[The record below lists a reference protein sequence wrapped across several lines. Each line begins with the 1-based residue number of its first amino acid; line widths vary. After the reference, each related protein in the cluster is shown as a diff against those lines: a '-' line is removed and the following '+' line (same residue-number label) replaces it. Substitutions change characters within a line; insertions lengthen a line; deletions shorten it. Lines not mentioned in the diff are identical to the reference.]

1 MINSMTAFGRAVSRT
16 EEAEITV
23 EIRSV
28 NNRYLDLTVKLPRT
42 FSFLEDRV
50 KTYLT
55 GRALSRGK
63 VDAYIGIEMLS
74 EVSGG
79 KVTVDTEY
87 ARAYI
92 DALRELGETFSLKDD
107 LSLMRVASNK
117 DLFRIERS
125 ERDPEKDWE
134 MLLPTLEKAAD
145 VFFSV
150 RAAEGER
157 IERDITAKVEGIR
170 ALTPQIAAL
179 SDEDVKARRDKLS
192 ERIRKLLGEEG
203 IVPDESR
210 LLTECALFADKIAI
224 DEEIVRLGS
233 HFEAFYTILGEGEPA
248 GRKLDFLLQEMNRET
263 NTIGSKCSNLAISHT
278 VVRIKSELE
287 KIREQIQNI
296 E

>member
-55 GRALSRGK
+55 GRGLSRGK

-92 DALRELGETFSLKDD
+92 DALRELGETFFLKDD

-134 MLLPTLEKAAD
+134 ML
-145 VFFSV
+145 
-150 RAAEGER
+150 
-157 IERDITAKVEGIR
+157 
-170 ALTPQIAAL
+170 
-179 SDEDVKARRDKLS
+179 
-192 ERIRKLLGEEG
+192 
-203 IVPDESR
+203 
-210 LLTECALFADKIAI
+210 
-224 DEEIVRLGS
+224 
-233 HFEAFYTILGEGEPA
+233 
-248 GRKLDFLLQEMNRET
+248 
-263 NTIGSKCSNLAISHT
+263 
-278 VVRIKSELE
+278 
-287 KIREQIQNI
+287 
-296 E
+296 